1 MLYIAVGA
9 SPNEFNM
16 ATGGGGVRSTR
27 SYIYGVAGR
36 IEPAG
41 GPDESGVPRNPTAP
55 MHFYGAR
62 NSDAVINYKRLV
74 VYK

>member
-41 GPDESGVPRNPTAP
+41 GPINPVFRAIPLHPCTFMVRVTVTP
-55 MHFYGAR
+55 
-62 NSDAVINYKRLV
+62 
-74 VYK
+74 